1 MKISSTKR
9 AAILATVLGGCILGH
24 SAEAA
29 MLGAVTASNYGT
41 SHLGAIQGSYINSD
55 DIKAIESV
63 IKDLNGDPAVFN
75 TVDPITGI
83 SSMFIRQY
91 TYSTTELKNSVV
103 FNPQGKWSEV
113 IEGKTSA
120 AANAHDV
127 VRYNDFVYVASYDEG
142 TIGVGKVTD
151 TAINDK
157 TAFTRNLKEDLHYFE
172 NIEFGDKA
180 QLHGEGMVII
190 GNNLYV
196 MANVNP
202 QGGYTPY
209 DPSYLIKYT
218 IQDDG
223 SLSYDRYVVMGKN
236 TDSVAL
242 NVYNNH
248 IFSTAIGGYQNYGD
262 AGINKETSLN
272 YATINENTGKFV
284 TTNRNEANAIVVPEN
299 VNSEFRSLKIMPNGT
314 AYVMTYNLGDAGYNV
329 NLSVYKTT
337 VSNLL
342 SQNPENWQK
351 IYSDTG
357 ATGWFGSLDAEYNTN
372 RLWVQVGNQLKIF
385 TDGGE
390 CKTFD
395 VQDFTTSDIYKELYT
410 WAIINT
416 DVIPESKLVE
426 LKLADG
432 TAQAVSDK
440 VVTWNEKGGNVDQ
453 IKNVSSATGTGLSNA
468 TISLGKDATGN
479 LTNNIL
485 AGIYADNISTLI
497 TANNM
502 QVQVENNVATPVGIY
517 AGNKG
522 SINYIDGSGKLNILT
537 KSMESG
543 NTLTNAIWLDPSA
556 TGGESITITAKETNI
571 TMEGGYGGNGVAV
584 TKTDRWGEHSQ
595 TSTQGGTV
603 TINGD
608 LNIKGAADEDG
619 NATWGIGANPTNVI
633 SRFNNAG
640 IFVDV
645 NNSKV
650 NVNGNV
656 DMDVYG
662 NGVTVNG
669 KGASVT
675 LAKGGTITVPTGTD
689 YGYYTLAAYNGT
701 INMNANGE
709 ANDVV
714 LNGDIFATKDGAV
727 NLGLATENSKL
738 NGIIDNGGEV
748 SLTLKNGATW
758 NNVANNDRYYQ
769 DNEDVGYGG
778 NSRVTNLQGA
788 DTLANAG
795 TIVQGAEG
803 YIRIDN
809 LDGAVNVVYRHE
821 EENPTNILGGS
832 VTIAKATEGSQIGM
846 YTDSVGITVTDDAQV
861 KDVLNKLANKLYYT
875 AYADGNLTGVVG
887 IKEQLTSSSVAKQ
900 VELQFGA
907 NGQGTATGDV
917 SEGEGPAPDA
927 PVVPP
932 STGGEVVEREP
943 FEPVPLPFDE
953 NKTPTPNQGTI
964 TPEGATIYGAVN
976 LNENPSWEPEDDY
989 SVILVGKEVASNA
1002 GNNIVAGVYAVNSGT
1017 SNYDYCY
1024 PYSPYLKIEVEN
1036 DNARPVGA
1044 YLGGDAS
1051 HLYIDED
1058 EKDNLHIVT
1067 EMSKNSTMRT
1077 NAIWLDPTISG
1088 GKLLKIV
1095 NASGRGTINVVMS
1108 GGYGGNGV
1116 AITRDDGSKEC
1127 TSGSTISIG
1136 GNLVLRGE
1144 YDNQWGIVANPENF
1158 NARTNNAG
1166 ILVNVNNSRV
1176 TVDGIVDMTIY
1187 GNGITVDADG
1197 ASVIVNNYDN
1207 FDGGYIIVPQGTCD
1221 GENSLKYYSLAAYNG
1236 SINLGAV
1243 SSLRNSQING
1253 DIYISGEKD
1262 ADNKSKAS
1270 VSLKLSDSNAYLKG
1284 AVVNEGGN
1292 ANLYFYKGATWYNTS
1307 TNGDTGVVSHLTNL
1321 GGSNGN
1327 IIQSADSGDILIDNY
1342 SGSTK
1347 FMYTY
1352 DANDPTDIKGGS
1364 VVITNSK
1371 NGNITMQVPFS
1382 EAINASNL
1390 QTVMKSLA
1398 NKLYY
1403 QGYIYETNAKG
1414 YYFDSSNNYLDSTD
1428 GNVYKDV
1435 KKDDGTVEQVVV
1447 GNIFDGYVFMPIHI
1461 DREGS
1466 LNATVQ
1472 IAEGLVTSSV
1482 KAQILDESNDVIEG
1496 IGEIKVAAGQKDNA
1510 ITYDQITDTLNAGI
1524 RFNETTGQ
1532 GSLTGNFADGTGA
1545 YEGGSVV
1552 EAPFIDASGAY
1563 NRPIYGVAIKD
1574 IDYVKANITSGDD
1587 GVYNFNDALTVIN
1600 TSNQTINGG
1609 AWHSAVAMSISSYGK
1624 GNVTT
1629 INMKNN
1635 NLILNNKGDGAAI
1648 CAIDGGEVIVNNPN
1662 SIIINEQGYI
1672 SAAVFANSGGKVLID
1687 NADGGVVTLN
1697 NYYGGGFSGGSNAA
1711 HGAGIKT
1718 MNGVADVRSEVV
1730 ITGLVDIVADLQ
1742 KCTNEGISAVASTVE
1757 VGGGN
1762 IQAINGAWC
1771 AIRAYGEFV
1780 SANKSIVNVNVVKDE
1795 AGNIIGAGDNKTT
1808 IYGDF
1813 VTNGG
1818 MGTKGNIS
1826 VGLSGKDSYWTGNYA
1841 DTRGYGVTKGME
1853 GNVDLYMKDGA
1864 KWTGFNDGEMNVT
1877 MDGEGTTWYGF
1888 NVAERQADGGG
1899 NINGGLT
1906 LTLTNGALWQN
1917 AISTEQKDSNGNQVT
1932 SKVYRFIGDGGFVD
1946 MTGAKTFLA
1955 VNSANHAEGSNGTS
1969 YRNSHIV
1976 EHDAYQYQTG
1986 DLVINNYSGNTT
1998 IIYAHDKYNPTNILG
2013 GDTTIKSASAGSN
2026 ITLSTDN
2033 AGIKMDDKTQVSN
2046 VLDKLANKLYYSAY
2060 VNNERNLQGKVQ
2072 IAEGLTTS
2080 SIGKHVGEIKFSTA
2094 NGQGSLKD
2102 GSLKLNVDQSSGDEN
2117 QGENKPE
2124 EKPVEPEKVEVSFAN
2139 GITGGG
2145 LVAEYDKVVEAD
2157 GTLNFGKLKGE
2168 NGEPVGSVKIEVQ
2181 ESKDEGANNSAIMS
2195 IDAAKPVVIEMG
2207 GKDLQLGTSASGNN
2221 ATANGIHANGA
2232 DVTINNSGNINI
2244 TANAENGS
2252 ASAIYAKGDEA
2263 NTANITI
2270 SNKGTVKLIATEGDG
2285 AVLHADTN
2293 SNVTIEGKVNIT
2305 ETNGKVAVA
2314 VANGSTVSIGGGVIG
2329 DKAEEGKENIA
2340 IHVGKT
2346 GAIKIN
2352 EDGKNTV
2359 VINGKI
2365 VLGAPQTLAFRATRA
2380 ITIAPGT
2387 SGFNLTNAE
2396 SSVNDDVVFAGTGNN
2411 EFAAGITN
2419 GAKWTGN
2426 SIGGV
2431 DLNVVLDDSGVWQ
2444 GYHEGTGS
2452 NTLDMQIS
2460 DGAIWA
2466 NTAKEG
2472 VATTINS
2479 LSGEGGRIQMSTASG
2494 TDLTIGEYSGNTT
2507 IYYIPNMEDPT
2518 NILGGDVTVTKVKD
2532 GVENATINMQTGS
2545 IGTSEIAVVKEVLDA
2560 LAHKLTYDG
2569 YDATAQNQKLIGKV
2583 QILEGATT
2591 SSATREG
2598 EIKFAVDANGNA
2610 VGNLDPDSIKVD
2622 YTGDYIYGDSETAMM
2637 KGAKSAMASTVMMW
2651 RSESNDLLQRMGD
2664 VRLATEESGV
2674 WAKYYGGKYEMD
2686 AQNTNF
2692 STSYK
2697 AYQVGY
2703 DKAVGNGWNVG
2714 VAVSHNEGDSR
2725 YDRGGEG
2732 EMTVT
2737 SLSVYGNKDYGD
2749 GRYLGLILKGSQ
2761 LKNEYEVF
2769 NNDGYKLEGDFKTWG
2784 TSISA
2789 EYGKRIEKG
2798 NGFYFD
2804 PSVELTIGHVQGKD
2818 YTATSDMLAAYGQ
2831 TATMQVEQDDFN
2843 SIIGRVGFGIG
2854 QRTDKASYYAKLALA
2869 HEFGG
2874 DFDTNYTAEE
2884 TKGTSISFGDTWY
2897 EMQLGG
2903 TAKLSDNSLLYATY
2917 ERSFGGDVTEKW
2929 RVDAGL
2935 RVTF

>member
-157 TAFTRNLKEDLHYFE
+157 TAFTRNLKEDLQNFE

-395 VQDFTTSDIYKELYT
+395 VKDFTTSDIYKELYT

-426 LKLADG
+426 LKLANG
-432 TAQAVSDK
+432 TSKAVSDK

-556 TGGESITITAKETNI
+556 TGGESITINTSETNI
-571 TMEGGYGGNGVAV
+571 TMEGGYGGNGVAI
-584 TKTDRWGEHSQ
+584 TKTDRWGENSKE
-595 TSTQGGTV
+595 STQGGTI

-608 LNIKGAADEDG
+608 LNIKGAADKNS

-645 NNSKV
+645 NNSDVMVK
-650 NVNGNV
+650 GNV

-669 KGASVT
+669 TNSTIT
-675 LAKGGTITVPTGTD
+675 LAKGGSITVPTGTE
-689 YGYYTLAAYNGT
+689 YGYYTLAAYDGT
-701 INMNANGE
+701 INMNMGADGNTIGE
-709 ANDVV
+709 NTVKLD
-714 LNGDIFATKDGAV
+714 GDIFAIKGANI
-727 NLGLATENSKL
+727 NLGLATADSYL
-738 NGIIDNGGEV
+738 NGIIDSNGTV
-748 SLTLKNGATW
+748 NLTLQKGATW
-758 NNVANNDRYYQ
+758 NNVANNSRYYQ
-769 DNEDVGYGG
+769 DNEDFGYGE
-778 NSRVTNLQGA
+778 NSRVTKLTGA

-795 TIVQGAEG
+795 TIVQGAESG

-809 LDGAVNVVYRHE
+809 LKGAVNVAYSHDAAD
-821 EENPTNILGGS
+821 PTKILGGS
-832 VTIAKATEGSQIGM
+832 ITIVNATEDSQVGM
-846 YTDSVGITVTDDAQV
+846 FTDSTNIATDNDEQV
-861 KDVLNKLANKLYYT
+861 KAVLSKLANKLYYT
-875 AYADGNLTGVVG
+875 GYEVEDNITGIVG
-887 IKEQLTSSSVAKQ
+887 IKEGLTSTEVKKQ
-900 VELQFGA
+900 VELQFTTS
-907 NGQGTATGDV
+907 GQGSIDGNATPG
-917 SEGEGPAPDA
+917 EGESEGPAPDA

-976 LNENPSWEPEDDY
+976 LNENRYWEPEDDY

-1067 EMSKNSTMRT
+1067 KMSKDSTMRT

-1088 GKLLKIV
+1088 GKQLKII
-1095 NASGRGTINVVMS
+1095 NASGKGTINVVMS

-1127 TSGSTISIG
+1127 TSGSTIKIG

-1144 YDNQWGIVANPENF
+1144 YDNQWGIVANPKNF

-1166 ILVNVNNSRV
+1166 ILVNVNNSSV
-1176 TVDGIVDMTIY
+1176 KVEGIVDMTIY

-1197 ASVIVNNYDN
+1197 ASVIVTNDNN

-1236 SINLGAV
+1236 SIDLGTV

-1262 ADNKSKAS
+1262 ADNESKAS

-1292 ANLYFYKGATWYNTS
+1292 ANLYFYEGATWYNTS

-1403 QGYIYETNAKG
+1403 KGYIYETNAKG

-1447 GNIFDGYVFMPIHI
+1447 GNIYDGYVFTPIHI

-1482 KAQILDESNDVIEG
+1482 KTQILDESNNVIEG
-1496 IGEIKVAAGQKDNA
+1496 IGEIKVATGQKDNA

-1574 IDYVKANITSGDD
+1574 IDYVKANITSGD

-1600 TSNQTINGG
+1600 TSNKTINGG
-1609 AWHSAVAMSISSYGK
+1609 AWHTPVAMSISSYGK

-1697 NYYGGGFSGGSNAA
+1697 NYYGGGFSGGSNGA

-1888 NVAERQADGGG
+1888 NVAERQADGAG

-1998 IIYAHDKYNPTNILG
+1998 IIYAHDKDNPTNILG

-2124 EKPVEPEKVEVSFAN
+2124 EKPVEPEKIEVSFAN
-2139 GITGGG
+2139 GITGGSA
-2145 LVAEYDKVVEAD
+2145 VAEYDDVVQED
-2157 GTLNFGKLKGE
+2157 GSYDFSKLEGD
-2168 NGEPVGSVKIEVQ
+2168 NGEVVGSVKVEVQ
-2181 ESKDEGANNSAIMS
+2181 KSDADNANNSAILS
-2195 IDAAKPVVIEMG
+2195 AATDKPVVIEMG
-2207 GKDLQLGTSASGNN
+2207 GKDLSIGTSASGKD
-2221 ATANGIHANGA
+2221 AQAHGIQAEGA
-2232 DVTINNSGNINI
+2232 DVTIKGAGGIKIQASATG
-2244 TANAENGS
+2244 EGGV
-2252 ASAIYAKGDEA
+2252 ASAIYASG
-2263 NTANITI
+2263 NNVTI
-2270 SNKGTVKLIATEGDG
+2270 DNKGIVKLIATDGAG
-2285 AVLHADTN
+2285 AVLQAENGAIVDIGGA
-2293 SNVTIEGKVNIT
+2293 VEIEGTKD
-2305 ETNGKVAVA
+2305 KVAVKA
-2314 VANGSTVSIGGGVIG
+2314 EGAGTIVAIGGGEINGTTTVG
-2329 DKAEEGKENIA
+2329 DKDNVA
-2340 IHVGKT
+2340 IHVDG
-2346 GAIKIN
+2346 GQVNIN
-2352 EDGKNTV
+2352 VDGDESV

-2365 VLGAPQTLAFRATRA
+2365 VLGKAPTKAKLLAGKPKTMPTGSSLTLSDSDSR
-2380 ITIAPGT
+2380 
-2387 SGFNLTNAE
+2387 L
-2396 SSVNDDVVFAGTGNN
+2396 NDDVHYAGAGDNKFAI
-2411 EFAAGITN
+2411 AITD
-2419 GAKWTGN
+2419 GATWTGN
-2426 SIGGV
+2426 STGGV
-2431 DLNVVLDDSGVWQ
+2431 ALDVSLDDGGIWK
-2444 GYHEGTGS
+2444 GYHEDGS
-2452 NTLDMQIS
+2452 NAALNLDIN
-2460 DGAIWA
+2460 DGAVWA
-2466 NTAKEG
+2466 NTAGEG
-2472 VATTINS
+2472 VTTKVTS
-2479 LSGEGGRIQMSTASG
+2479 LRGTDGVVQMSTAKDS
-2494 TDLTIGEYSGNTT
+2494 DLEIASYEGNN
-2507 IYYIPNMEDPT
+2507 IFYYQHSQEKPSE
-2518 NILGGDVTVTKVKD
+2518 ILGGTVTIK
-2532 GVENATINMQTGS
+2532 NATEGSIVNVRTNS
-2545 IGTSEIAVVKEVLDA
+2545 IGTSEQKEVEKVLNA
-2560 LAHKLTYDG
+2560 LA
-2569 YDATAQNQKLIGKV
+2569 QKLAYKDYGNAPDNLKGVV
-2583 QILEGATT
+2583 QILEGMTT
-2591 SSATREG
+2591 SGAMRTG
-2598 EIKFAVDANGNA
+2598 DIVFDANGNGSLKGGS
-2610 VGNLDPDSIKVD
+2610 VSTE

-2692 STSYK
+2692 TTNYK

-2798 NGFYFD
+2798 NAFYFD
-2804 PSVELTIGHVQGKD
+2804 PSVELTVGHVQGKD
-2818 YTATSDMLAAYGQ
+2818 YTATSDMLAAYGK

-2874 DFDTNYTAEE
+2874 AFDTHYTAEE
-2884 TKGTSISFGDTWY
+2884 TKGTNIDFGDTWY